1 MNAIYRHGSVLML
14 DHTPATALTAGDIV
28 GINGQAAIVHSDI
41 AAGDLGAVACP
52 TGSAVY
58 EVRKAANVVIL
69 DGGRVYW
76 DPVSETASF
85 RRLTAGALYLGLAV
99 GDYAATAATLLVR
112 VNAVPEYLVDIA
124 EDPVDSEI
132 VLTAGTPQLR
142 RLGGAHSLKFS
153 ATAEAQKVD
162 LLSKDG
168 FAPDAGV
175 IVEFAVEVVDNGDA
189 AAPDFNIGVANGTH
203 ASDADA
209 ITESCFVHIDGN
221 ALDIKAESDDGA
233 TEVAATDTT
242 VDYAEGTRF
251 EGWIDL
257 RNPADIQIYINGVLV
272 LPDTVFRLDAATGPM
287 KLIAHLE
294 KTSDDTPGEFHV
306 DWLRA
311 RLAR

>member
-14 DHTPATALTAGDIV
+14 DHTPATALPAGDIV
-28 GINGQAAIVHSDI
+28 GINGQAGIVHSDI
-41 AAGDLGAVACP
+41 AAGDLGAVACSP
-52 TGSAVY
+52 GTAVY
-58 EVRKAANVVIL
+58 EVPKAANVVIL

-76 DPVSETASF
+76 DPVSGTASF
-85 RRLTAGALYLGLAV
+85 RRLSADALYLGLAV
-99 GDYAATAATLLVR
+99 GDYAATATTLLVR
-112 VNAVPEYLVDIA
+112 VNAVPEYLVDA
-124 EDPVDSEI
+124 ARDPVDSVI
-132 VLTAGTPQLR
+132 VKTAGAPQLR
-142 RLGGAHSLKFS
+142 RLGGAHSLEFS

-168 FAPDAGV
+168 FTPDAGV

-203 ASDADA
+203 ASDADS

-221 ALDIKAESDDGA
+221 ALDIKAESDDGT

-242 VDYAEGTRF
+242 VDYVEGTRF
-251 EGWIDL
+251 EGWLDL

-272 LPDTVFRLDAATGPM
+272 LPDTVFRLDAATGPL
-287 KLIAHLE
+287 KLLAHLE

-311 RLAR
+311 RLAQ